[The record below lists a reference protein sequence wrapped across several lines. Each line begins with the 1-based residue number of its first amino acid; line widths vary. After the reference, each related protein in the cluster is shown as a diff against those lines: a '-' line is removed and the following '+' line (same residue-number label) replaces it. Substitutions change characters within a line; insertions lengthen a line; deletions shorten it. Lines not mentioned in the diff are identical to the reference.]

1 MPETDKDIS
10 AGMIKKYIN
19 TKDIIITE
27 GGSSRQESVYR
38 GLSALESDPP
48 DFVLIHDG
56 ARPWVT
62 KDIIQRV
69 IEGTVK
75 HGGCIPVVST
85 ADTLKEVDKSGII
98 LKHLKRESVFGA
110 QTPQGFNFRE
120 IIKAHRAVSEQGLNG
135 MTDDAE
141 VYNFICKTVFT
152 VAGDIKNRKITYR
165 SDIE

>member
-1 MPETDKDIS
+1 MPEADRDIS
-10 AGMIKKYIN
+10 AVMIKRYIN
-19 TKDIIITE
+19 TEDIIITE

-69 IEGTVK
+69 MEGTVK
-75 HGGCIPVVST
+75 YGGCIPVVPI

-98 LKHLKRESVFGA
+98 LEHLKRESVFGA
-110 QTPQGFNFRE
+110 QTPQGFNFRK
-120 IIKAHRAVSEQGLNG
+120 IIKAHRAVLEQGLNR

-152 VAGDIKNRKITYR
+152 ITGDIKNRKITYR

>member
-1 MPETDKDIS
+1 MPEADKDTS
-10 AGMIKKYIN
+10 AGMIKRYIN
-19 TKDIIITE
+19 AEAIIITE

-38 GLSALESDPP
+38 GLSALESNPP

-56 ARPWVT
+56 ARPWIT

-69 IEGTVK
+69 MEGTVK
-75 HGGCIPVVST
+75 HGGCIPVIPT

-120 IIKAHRAVSEQGLNG
+120 IIKAHRAVLKQGLNR

-141 VYNFICKTVFT
+141 VYSFICKPVFT

-165 SDIE
+165 SDME